1 MRIGEAASA
10 AGLPV
15 KTVRY
20 YADIGLIEP
29 SARAE
34 NGYREYS
41 NDDIKRLAF
50 VRRSRSFGFSV
61 PECRD
66 LLALYADDNRSAG
79 DVKQLAEERLK
90 DIEAKQAELAALHDT
105 LSTLVHA
112 CQGGDRPHC
121 PIIDHLA

>member
-1 MRIGEAASA
+1 MRIGEAANA

-29 SARAE
+29 STRAE

-41 NDDIKRLAF
+41 ADDIKRLAF

-79 DVKQLAEERLK
+79 DVKKLAEERLK
-90 DIEAKQAELAALHDT
+90 DIEAKQAELAALHET
-105 LSTLVHA
+105 LSKLVHA
-112 CQGGDRPHC
+112 CKGGDRPNC